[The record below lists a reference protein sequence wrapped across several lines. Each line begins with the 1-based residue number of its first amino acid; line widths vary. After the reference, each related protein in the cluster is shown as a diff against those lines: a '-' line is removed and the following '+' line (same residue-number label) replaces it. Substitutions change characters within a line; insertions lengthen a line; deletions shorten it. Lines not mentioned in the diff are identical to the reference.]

1 MRYKHAVLLSALCA
15 IVFMIAGQLGAASQ
29 SQPWFIGQGPVD
41 GSYWSG
47 EAYNWLNGGTYMPYG
62 YDSLSI
68 PRGSGAIYQNKLG
81 PLDGSYWSGEAYNW
95 LNGDAYMPY
104 GYDSLSIPRGPG
116 AIYQSLN

>member
-15 IVFMIAGQLGAASQ
+15 IVFMIAGQLGAAQ

-47 EAYNWLNGGTYMPYG
+47 EAYNWLNSDAYMPYG
-62 YDSLSI
+62 YDSLSN
-68 PRGSGAIYQNKLG
+68 PRGQGAIYQNKLG

-104 GYDSLSIPRGPG
+104 GYDSLSIPRGQG